1 MKILFV
7 ISALGKG
14 GAERVLQVLANH
26 FVKDHEIKILKF
38 DSDEPFYEFS
48 PKIEIKNLNLGV
60 GNLGFFGN
68 ISKRFSKIFAL
79 RDELKNSDAD
89 IVISF
94 LDNTNILTLI
104 ANFGIGKKIIITEHI
119 NYNFLQGFWRV
130 LRRLTYPFADGLTVL
145 TKYDYERYPYVKN
158 RTIMPNPMFEIPEIS
173 GFKKENLILS
183 AGRLIPHKDFK
194 TFLKALNLVDSKLL
208 KGWKIVIAGDG
219 SERENLQ
226 NLANK
231 LNLNI
236 DFVGFV
242 SNLHEYYAKAKIIA
256 VTSTQEGFCNILM
269 ESIYFDIAR
278 ISTDC
283 IAGPSELIESGKD
296 GFLCEV
302 GDEKGVAEKLEL
314 LIKDEN
320 LRQNLVKN
328 ANLRRNDFLAENI
341 CKKWVDFI
349 NLTLEKK

>member
-7 ISALGKG
+7 IPNIGKG
-14 GAERVLQVLANH
+14 GAERVLSVLANYLNN
-26 FVKDHEIKILKF
+26 KHEIEILKF
-38 DSDEPFYEFS
+38 DNDEPFYEIS
-48 PKIEIKNLNLGV
+48 DKIKIINLNENTQGST
-60 GNLGFFGN
+60 
-68 ISKRFSKIFAL
+68 ITSKVIRMVKKIFAL
-79 RDELKNSDAD
+79 RNELKKSNAD

-104 ANFGIGKKIIITEHI
+104 ANFGVGKKIIITEHI

-145 TKYDYERYPYVKN
+145 TRYDYERYPYVKN

-226 NLANK
+226 NLANE

-283 IAGPSELIESGKD
+283 IAGPSELINNGKD

-302 GDEKGVAEKLEL
+302 GDEKGVAEKLEIL
-314 LIKDEN
+314 MRDEN
-320 LRQNLVKN
+320 LREEFIKN
-328 ANLRRNDFLAENI
+328 ANLRRDDYSVETI
-341 CKKWVDFI
+341 GKKWLEFI
-349 NLTLEKK
+349 NLIVEKK

>member
-26 FVKDHEIKILKF
+26 FVKDHEVKILKF
-38 DSDEPFYEFS
+38 DSDEPFYEFL

-158 RTIMPNPMFEIPEIS
+158 RTIMPNPMFEIPLNL
-173 GFKKENLILS
+173 GVQKENLILS

-194 TFLKALNLVDSKLL
+194 TFLKALSLVDKRLL
-208 KGWKIVIAGDG
+208 KDWKIVIAGDG
-219 SERENLQ
+219 SERENLE

-283 IAGPSELIESGKD
+283 IAGPSELINNGKD

-302 GDEKGVAEKLEL
+302 GNEKDVAEKIEL

-320 LRQNLVKN
+320 LRDKFVKN
-328 ANLRRNDFLAENI
+328 ANLRRDDFLVSTIA
-341 CKKWVDFI
+341 KKWLEFI

>member
-1 MKILFV
+1 
-7 ISALGKG
+7 
-14 GAERVLQVLANH
+14 
-26 FVKDHEIKILKF
+26 
-38 DSDEPFYEFS
+38 
-48 PKIEIKNLNLGV
+48 
-60 GNLGFFGN
+60 
-68 ISKRFSKIFAL
+68 
-79 RDELKNSDAD
+79 
-89 IVISF
+89 
-94 LDNTNILTLI
+94 DNTNILTLI
-104 ANFGIGKKIIITEHI
+104 ANFGVGKKIIITEHI

-158 RTIMPNPMFEIPEIS
+158 RTIMPNPMFEIPLNL
-173 GFKKENLILS
+173 GVQKENLILS

-194 TFLKALNLVDSKLL
+194 TFLKALNLVDIELL
-208 KGWKIVIAGDG
+208 KNWKIVIAGDG
-219 SERENLQ
+219 TERENLQ
-226 NLANK
+226 NLAK
-231 LNLNI
+231 SLNLNV

-242 SNLHEYYAKAKIIA
+242 SNLHDFYQKAKILV

-269 ESIYFDIAR
+269 EGIYFDIAR

-302 GDEKGVAEKLEL
+302 GDEKGVAEKLEIL
-314 LIKDEN
+314 MRDEN
-320 LRQNLVKN
+320 LQEEFIKN